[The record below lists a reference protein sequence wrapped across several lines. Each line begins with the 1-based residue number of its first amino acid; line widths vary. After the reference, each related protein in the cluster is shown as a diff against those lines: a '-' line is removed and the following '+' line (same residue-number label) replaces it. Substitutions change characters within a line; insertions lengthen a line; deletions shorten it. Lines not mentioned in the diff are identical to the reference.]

1 MDKTTRY
8 WLWLA
13 SLEKINAKDFYDILA
28 HFEDT
33 QNVWDSVKLSTKA
46 FDFLDDA
53 KKACIY
59 QNHSE
64 KYIDELI
71 DQCKK
76 ASVMPITRLDD
87 DYPALLAEISA
98 PPPVL
103 YIKGSLKNYTKKTIA
118 IVGTRRCSRKG
129 TEFVQ
134 GLAEDLGR
142 SGVVVASG
150 LARGIDTA
158 AHTGVVKSG
167 GVTFAV
173 LGCGTDVVYPKENQK
188 LYDAITE
195 KGAIISEYLPGTP
208 PLAWN
213 FPLRNRIISGMS
225 RATVIVESQFKG
237 GANITMKYATDQGR
251 DLMAVPGQPSDKQ
264 SELPNFIIKNGG
276 VMVQNADDI
285 LSEYGW
291 GKTRTKRKRDV
302 KLNIQLDFFEQQI
315 YNLLLQGD
323 LSIEEIENKSKIEP
337 QALYASLTMM
347 EMKGVLMR
355 LPGNVFGIK

>member
-1 MDKTTRY
+1 MDDIARY

-13 SLEKINAKDFYDILA
+13 SLEKISAKDFYDILA
-28 HFEDT
+28 KFEDI
-33 QNVWDSVKLSTKA
+33 QNVWDSVKLNTKA
-46 FDFLDDA
+46 FDFLDET

-59 QNHSE
+59 QNHTE
-64 KYIDELI
+64 AYIDSLI
-71 DQCKK
+71 EQCRK
-76 ASVMPITRLDD
+76 ANVKPVLRLDN
-87 DYPALLAEISA
+87 DYPALLSEIPA

-103 YIKGSLKNYTKKTIA
+103 FIKGSLKGYHKKAVA

-129 TEFVQ
+129 AEFVE

-142 SGVVVASG
+142 SGVIVVSG

-158 AHTGVVKSG
+158 AHTGAVKSG
-167 GVTFAV
+167 GTTFAV

-188 LYDAITE
+188 LYDAICE
-195 KGAIISEYLPGTP
+195 NGAAISEYLPGTP
-208 PLAWN
+208 PIPWN

-225 RATVIVESQFKG
+225 FATVIAESQFKG

-251 DLMAVPGQPSDKQ
+251 DVLAVPGHPYDKQ
-264 SELPNFIIKNGG
+264 SELPNFIIKSCG
-276 VMVQNADDI
+276 VMVRNADDI

-323 LSIEEIENKSKIEP
+323 LSIEEIENRSEIEP

-347 EMKGVLMR
+347 EMKGVISR

>member
-1 MDKTTRY
+1 MDNTKRR

-28 HFEDT
+28 RFEDVES
-33 QNVWDSVKLSTKA
+33 VWDSVSLSTKA
-46 FDFLDDA
+46 FNFLDEN
-53 KKACIY
+53 KKACLY
-59 QNHSE
+59 QHHSE
-64 KYIDELI
+64 NYIDDLI
-71 DQCKK
+71 NRCEK
-76 ASVMPITRLDD
+76 ANITPVTRLDD
-87 DYPALLAEISA
+87 DYPSLLAEIPA

-103 YIKGSLKNYTKKTIA
+103 YVKGQLSNYSKKA
-118 IVGTRRCSRKG
+118 VALVGTRRCSRKG
-129 TEFVQ
+129 QEFIQ

-142 SGVVVASG
+142 SNVVVVSG

-167 GVTFAV
+167 GITFAV
-173 LGCGTDVVYPKENQK
+173 LGCGADVIYPKENQK
-188 LYDAITE
+188 LYDAIQE
-195 KGAIISEYLPGTP
+195 KGAIISEFLPGTP
-208 PLAWN
+208 PIAWN
-213 FPLRNRIISGMS
+213 FPLRNRIISGLS

-251 DLMAVPGQPSDKQ
+251 DVMAVPGNPYDKQ

-276 VMVQNADDI
+276 VMVQTADDI
-285 LSEYGW
+285 LAEYGW

-302 KLNIQLDFFEQQI
+302 KLNIQLDFFEQQL

-323 LSIEEIENKSKIEP
+323 LSIEEIENKGDFEP

-347 EMKGVLMR
+347 EMKGVIMR

>member
-1 MDKTTRY
+1 MDSAKRR

-13 SLEKINAKDFYDILA
+13 SLEKINAKDFYEILA
-28 HFEDT
+28 NFEDIE
-33 QNVWDSVKLSTKA
+33 NVWDSVGLNTKA
-46 FDFLDDA
+46 FDFLDEA
-53 KKACIY
+53 KKACLY
-59 QNHSE
+59 RNHSE
-64 KYIDELI
+64 AYIDGVIETC
-71 DQCKK
+71 DK
-76 ASVMPITRLDD
+76 AGIMPVSRLDD
-87 DYPALLAEISA
+87 DYPSLLAEIPV
-98 PPPVL
+98 PPPLL
-103 YIKGSLKNYTKKTIA
+103 YVKGSLKAYTKRSIA

-129 TEFVQ
+129 ADFIES
-134 GLAEDLGR
+134 LSEDISR
-142 SGVVVASG
+142 SSICVVSG

-158 AHTGVVKSG
+158 AHTGALKG
-167 GVTFAV
+167 GGTTFAV

-188 LYDAITE
+188 LYDAICE
-195 KGAIISEYLPGTP
+195 RGAIISEYLPGTP
-208 PLAWN
+208 PIPWN

-225 RATVIVESQFKG
+225 KATLIAESQFKG

-251 DLMAVPGQPSDKQ
+251 DVMAVPGNPYDKQ

-323 LSIEEIENKSKIEP
+323 LSIEEIENKSEIEP

-347 EMKGVLMR
+347 EMKGVLQR